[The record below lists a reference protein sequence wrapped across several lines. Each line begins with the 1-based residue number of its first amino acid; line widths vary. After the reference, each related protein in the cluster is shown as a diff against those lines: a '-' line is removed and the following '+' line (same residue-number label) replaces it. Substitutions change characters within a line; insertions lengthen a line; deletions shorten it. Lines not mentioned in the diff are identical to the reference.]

1 MKNLICF
8 DRSREIC
15 QHKKKKT
22 MIIFKK
28 IQKKSNKNFQC
39 FVFKL
44 SRTSSQKH
52 PKFKQLVIKN

>member
-8 DRSREIC
+8 DRNREIC
-15 QHKKKKT
+15 QHKKT

-44 SRTSSQKH
+44 SRASSQKH